1 METVSSNKPPI
12 WFWVVSIIALIW
24 NGLGV
29 NAYLQQAYNTTA
41 HRAMYTGEQLM
52 VLDKTPSWATA
63 AFAIAV
69 FAGLIGCIGLLMKK
83 KWAKTLF
90 LLSLL
95 GILIQL
101 SHSVF
106 MVKMYQLLSL
116 PQNIMSFSIPIVAF
130 LLYYIARKSEAR
142 GWLS

>member
-83 KWAKTLF
+83 KWAKSLF

>member
-116 PQNIMSFSIPIVAF
+116 LQNIMSFSIPIVAF